1 MLIEGGVEINTVDE
15 VAILIVQVRLA
26 IMLSS
31 FQKSRTALL
40 HASHEGHINIVRFL
54 LQKGANNNWQS
65 DVSTSIIVQ
74 ITI

>member
-1 MLIEGGVEINTVDE
+1 M
-15 VAILIVQVRLA
+15 IVQVWLA
-26 IMLSS
+26 LIEIMLSS

-65 DVSTSIIVQ
+65 DVSTYQ
-74 ITI
+74 